1 MYPSIHKK
9 SVGMQYLK
17 NVGTCIP
24 AFTKVSKNTV
34 FKECWYM
41 YPSIHKKSVGMQYL
55 KKLLVHVS
63 RHSQKVSRNA
73 VLFTIIMYQKLN
85 HLAM

>member
-1 MYPSIHKK
+1 MLVHASRYSQKVSRNAVFKECWYMYPGIHKK

-24 AFTKVSKNTV
+24 AFTKVSKNAV

-41 YPSIHKKSVGMQYL
+41 YPSIHKKSVGMQYY
-55 KKLLVHVS
+55 S
-63 RHSQKVSRNA
+63 P
-73 VLFTIIMYQKLN
+73 
-85 HLAM
+85 